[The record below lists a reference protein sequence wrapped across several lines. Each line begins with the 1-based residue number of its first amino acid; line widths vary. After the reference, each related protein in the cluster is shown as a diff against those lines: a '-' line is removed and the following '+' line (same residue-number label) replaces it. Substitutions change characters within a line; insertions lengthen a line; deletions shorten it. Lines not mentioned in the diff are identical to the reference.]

1 MLNIL
6 NILKDILNRLLHIDY
21 IVDEGTSGNW
31 KYIKYASG
39 WAEAWYR
46 GNIGQVTLSTQLGTD
61 IVSNSI
67 FIDFPF
73 SFVEI
78 PYCIL
83 NYEGN
88 SSGYTNV
95 QHSNAGT
102 TTVSKSYGIRLSRIG
117 TSSITLQGNTV
128 SCYVKGR
135 WKSVGGVLLSLLTIK
150 DKELGVVICITC

>member
-6 NILKDILNRLLHIDY
+6 NILKKILERFSHIDY

-46 GNIGQVTLSTQLGTD
+46 GNIGQITLGTALATD
-61 IVSNSI
+61 IVSNS
-67 FIDFPF
+67 FHIDFPF
-73 SFVEI
+73 AFIET
-78 PYCIL
+78 PFCIL

-88 SSGYTNV
+88 SSGYANV
-95 QHSNAGT
+95 QHSNAGLT
-102 TTVSKSYGIRLSRIG
+102 TTTKSYSIRLSRIG
-117 TSSITLQGNTV
+117 TSSIALQGNTV

-135 WKSVGGVLLSLLTIK
+135 WKSVGGGHYLASLLSKLR
-150 DKELGVVICITC
+150 GWGWSYV